1 MSFSDASAGSTHRS
15 VTLNRVAG
23 SRYTVANDR
32 GGELTIGTGAGPEF
46 TPVELLLV
54 AIGGCTAIDV
64 DVVTSRRSKPET
76 FTVRV
81 EGEKARDEGG
91 NHVTGI
97 VVTFGVSFPDSPDGE
112 EARAILPDIVRKSHD
127 RLCAVGR
134 TVELATPIETRI
146 V

>member
-1 MSFSDASAGSTHRS
+1 MSTDASTHRS

-23 SRYTVANDR
+23 SRYTVTNSR
-32 GGELTIGTGAGPEF
+32 GGELTIGAGPGPDF

-64 DVVTSRRSKPET
+64 DIVTSRRSEPDS

-81 EGEKARDEGG
+81 DGEKVRDEEG
-91 NHVTGI
+91 NHLTDLL
-97 VVTFGVSFPDSPDGE
+97 VTFAVSFPDTPGG
-112 EARAILPDIVRKSHD
+112 AQALAILPDIAAKSHD
-127 RLCAVGR
+127 QLCSVGR

>member
-1 MSFSDASAGSTHRS
+1 MSSDASTHRR

-23 SRYTVANDR
+23 SRYSVVNER
-32 GGELTIGTGAGPEF
+32 GGELTIGAGAGPEF

-54 AIGGCTAIDV
+54 AIGGCTGIDV
-64 DVVTSRRSKPET
+64 DLVTSRRAEPES

-81 EGEKARDEGG
+81 EGEKVRDEGG
-91 NHVTGI
+91 NHVTDI
-97 VVTFGVSFPDSPDGE
+97 VVTFEVSFPATPGGD
-112 EARAILPDIVRKSHD
+112 EARAILPDIVRKSHE

>member
-1 MSFSDASAGSTHRS
+1 MPSDASVHRS

-23 SRYTVANDR
+23 SRYTITNER
-32 GGELTIGTGAGPEF
+32 GGELTIGAGGGAGPEF

-64 DVVTSRRSKPET
+64 DLVTSRRSEPET

-81 EGEKARDEGG
+81 DGEKVRDEGG
-91 NHVTGI
+91 NHVTSI
-97 VVTFGVSFPDSPDGE
+97 VVTFEVSFPDTDGGAQ
-112 EARAILPDIVRKSHD
+112 ARAILPDIVRKSHE

>member
-1 MSFSDASAGSTHRS
+1 MSTDAPTRRS

-23 SRYTVANDR
+23 SRYTVTNER
-32 GGELTIGTGAGPEF
+32 GGELTIGAGTGTGPEF

-64 DVVTSRRSKPET
+64 DLVTSRRSEPET

-81 EGEKARDEGG
+81 DGEKVRDEGG
-91 NHVTGI
+91 NHVTDI
-97 VVTFGVSFPDSPDGE
+97 VVTFAVSFPDTAGGT
-112 EARAILPDIVRKSHD
+112 EARTILPDIVRKSHE

>member
-1 MSFSDASAGSTHRS
+1 MSSDASTHRS

-23 SRYTVANDR
+23 SRYTVTNER
-32 GGELTIGTGAGPEF
+32 GGELTIGAGAGPEF

-54 AIGGCTAIDV
+54 AIGGCTGIDV
-64 DVVTSRRSKPET
+64 DLVTSRRSEPES

-81 EGEKARDEGG
+81 DGEKVRDGDG
-91 NHVTGI
+91 NHVTDL
-97 VVTFGVSFPDSPDGE
+97 VVTFAVTFPDTPGGA
-112 EARAILPDIVRKSHD
+112 EARTILPDIVRKSRD
-127 RLCAVGR
+127 RLCSVGR